1 MAPRRLT
8 ESILDPLR
16 VAGHSLFTLGVVLIP
31 SATATTLY
39 FALLSAPYLLF
50 MFIGVAFNFLY
61 RGKLQ
66 APAAGLGVLG
76 MMLMFGVAQHF
87 NFLAYDSFL
96 LSFAAAVAIFAPIMR
111 FPNRIR

>member
-1 MAPRRLT
+1 MAPRRII

-16 VAGHSLFTLGVVLIP
+16 VADYSLHTRVVLRP

-66 APAAGLGVLG
+66 PP
-76 MMLMFGVAQHF
+76 
-87 NFLAYDSFL
+87 L
-96 LSFAAAVAIFAPIMR
+96 LVSPCSE
-111 FPNRIR
+111 